1 VIQYALGWDWEQ
13 KAANGARRCA
23 IRGIAGVELVT
34 IQGDK
39 GDPEIGWDPVDMRDF
54 FYDARSTRD
63 DFDDAR
69 FMGTSRWVDLD
80 EAQDA
85 FPDSADDLADYIEN
99 GPQTDWNRGD
109 ERNRIAWISKPERQ
123 VRIVDMWYKLGKDWH
138 YCIYCGNIV
147 LEFGRSPYFDE
158 RGVSV
163 HKYEI
168 FSAEVDQDGDRYGFF
183 RDLKSPQDEINHR
196 RSKALHTLNSRK
208 VIADE
213 GAVDDVEVARREY
226 ARSDGWVVKNP
237 GKEIL
242 TEDQQSAQI
251 VQGNLTLLEDAKN
264 EIDTY
269 GPNPGLI
276 GTDIPAESGRA
287 IQLLQAAGIA
297 ELGGFVL
304 AWRNWKLRVYRK
316 TWNTVQKYWTSDRWI
331 RVTDDDNLAQFIQV
345 NGWQQD
351 EITGQVVAINQLAS
365 LDVDIIIDEGGDALN
380 AQADTLETL
389 VLLAKGGIQVPPTA
403 IVELSP
409 LPSSVKQRVLMELA
423 KASQPQPIQQQEI
436 MLKMQGMQA
445 QIQEL
450 QSKAELNM
458 ANAAKAHAEAATA
471 GMDGGGNQQI
481 DTAADLAKARLDLA
495 KAGEIEARV
504 SSGGHLPVQEP
515 GLFEVNQAKARL
527 AHAQAD
533 AAQTGA
539 QMSLEQG
546 RAGIDKIYGD
556 QQLAAQQQGTDLGLR
571 QQDGA
576 MKAMLLAAQ
585 ARKANLEGDTIEQA
599 PPGMLE
605 KPPPRPAPTG
615 GA

>member
-1 VIQYALGWDWEQ
+1 
-13 KAANGARRCA
+13 
-23 IRGIAGVELVT
+23 
-34 IQGDK
+34 
-39 GDPEIGWDPVDMRDF
+39 MRDF

-99 GPQTDWNRGD
+99 GPQTDWSRGD
-109 ERNRIAWISKPERQ
+109 ERHRIAWISKPERQ
-123 VRIVDMWYKLGKDWH
+123 VRIVDMWYKLGKTWH
-138 YCIYCGNIV
+138 YCIYCGNLV
-147 LEFGRSPYFDE
+147 LEFGESPYFDE
-158 RGVSV
+158 RGGSV
-163 HKYEI
+163 HKYEM
-168 FSAEVDQDGDRYGFF
+168 FSCEVDQDGDRYGFF

-237 GKEIL
+237 NKEIL

-251 VQGNLTLLEDAKN
+251 VQGNLTLLEDAKA

-331 RVTDDDNLAQFIQV
+331 RVTDDDNLAQFLQV

-351 EITGQVVAINQLAS
+351 EVTGQVVAINQLAS
-365 LDVDIIIDEGGDALN
+365 MDVDIIIDEGGDALN

-389 VLLAKGGIQVPPTA
+389 VLLAKGGIQVPPSA

-436 MLKMQGMQA
+436 MLKMQGMEA

-450 QSKAELNM
+450 QSKAQLNM
-458 ANAAKAHAEAATA
+458 ANAAKAQAEAAVA
-471 GMDGGGNQQI
+471 GQEGPQQQI
-481 DTAADLAKARLDLA
+481 DTPADLAKARLDLA
-495 KAGEIEARV
+495 KAGEIEHRV
-504 SSGGHLPVQEP
+504 AAGAHLPQTEP

-533 AAQTGA
+533 QAQTGA

-546 RAGIDKIYGD
+546 RAQIGKIFSD
-556 QQLAAQQQGTDLGLR
+556 QDVANRDADARALTAF
-571 QQDGA
+571 
-576 MKAMLLAAQ
+576 AQ
-585 ARKANLEGDTIEQA
+585 ARKAHLESDTIEEA
-599 PPGMLE
+599 PTGMLE